1 MSFIKSA
8 ILCLTFLPLLSS
20 YSWAQSSEKGLPF
33 IDYYAPSDYRAGS
46 FNFNVIRDSLGI
58 YYFSNDDGVL
68 VYNGVDWNLIKITK
82 EKSVYWLQQ
91 DEDGVIYVGSDGEF
105 GYMQASESGKLS
117 YVSLMDKIDPK
128 YHDFGAV
135 WEVACSS
142 KEVVFRSKKYIFRL
156 KDDQIKVFTGEGIEY
171 DIAFTVKDTIYTRQ
185 VGTGLMYLNGDELIP
200 VKGGEYFADMKVNIF
215 LPFEDKLLV
224 ASRFD
229 GLFLLDNEGR
239 VEIFK
244 TEADDFLK
252 TYKIYHGCITS
263 SGNYAFAAYTKGVVI
278 LDQQGEIIE
287 MLDENSGLIDFQY
300 LFVGMF
306 DPHNLWIANG
316 VGTSKVKIQSP
327 LSYFDERRGLKDVGT
342 DIIRY
347 KGNMYATTLRGL
359 YKMQPNEFGAH
370 FIPFNHE
377 DYYEVFSLDKMG
389 DKMLIGCQR
398 GLVAFDNE
406 NFEYLDIERLHYAQV
421 SKDESEVFVGLGEV
435 GMGIYYMDQSKLKLI
450 RLEGFTEPIKKVEQ
464 VGDKIIFIS
473 KYGTLGVVTHRESQ
487 GTHYLKLEESYEV
500 GNASIAPCGDK
511 ILVVARE
518 HWYYLDESGQLS
530 DPRPLALSNK
540 TSKILQAV
548 VLADE
553 QMWVSYQDQR
563 RINYNELVQMID
575 GNMEATGIAFG
586 SSFHV
591 NSSFSDQDS
600 VLWFIGDEGAIR
612 YDQKI
617 PVTGELGDFSC
628 HIEKMV
634 LGKDSLIF
642 ENGFNVD
649 PVDLPYD
656 QTDIRFTFFTD
667 EVNASDEKS
676 FQYKLVGRD
685 EDWSAW
691 TQEAKK
697 DYTGL
702 SAGTYTFQVR
712 AKNAVNQI
720 SKIDSYQF
728 YVNRPW
734 YRSRYAII
742 AYVSGILGLIY
753 VLFRIR
759 TASLE
764 QTKQKL
770 EYLVSK
776 RTAEVEEQKRDL
788 ETQRL
793 ILQNANDTKNQL
805 FSIIGHD
812 LRSPLNSLQGL
823 TDLIQHYQEEEETQ
837 MVDEMVEHMAES
849 VKRLRHLLDNLLT
862 WALNQSGNFKVNP
875 ELIKVDYFLKEIIS
889 ILKESAKTKN
899 IDLKLTGAS
908 GCLINADKNS
918 LSTVIRNLINNAI
931 KFSNENSEIE
941 VSYSCDHE
949 KTTILISDQ
958 GVGIPKDKLEEIFEL
973 THSTYGTNNEKGT
986 GLGLVLVSEFV
997 ALNDGTIEVSSE
1009 YGQGTTFTLTFPNK

>member
-1 MSFIKSA
+1 MSFLKSA
-8 ILCLTFLPLLSS
+8 LLCFTFLSALSS
-20 YSWAQSSEKGLPF
+20 FSWAQSTEKGLPF

-68 VYNGVDWNLIKITK
+68 TYNGVDWNLIKITK

-91 DEDGVIYVGSDGEF
+91 DEKGVIYVGSDGEF
-105 GYMQASESGKLS
+105 GYMSASGSGKLH
-117 YVSLMDKIDPK
+117 YVSLMDRIDPK

-156 KDDQIKVFTGEGIEY
+156 RNDSIKVFDANESEF
-171 DIAFTVKDTIYTRQ
+171 DIAFTVRDTIYTRL
-185 VGTGLMYLNGDELIP
+185 VGKGLMYFDNDELTAK
-200 VKGGEYFADMKVNIF
+200 KGGAYFADMKVNVF
-215 LPFEDKLLV
+215 LPFDDKLLI
-224 ASRFD
+224 ASRFN
-229 GLFLLDNEGR
+229 GLFLLDKEGNI
-239 VEIFK
+239 EALE

-252 TYKIYHGCITS
+252 TYKVYHGCITYD
-263 SGNYAFAAYTKGVVI
+263 GNYAFAAYTKGVVI
-278 LDQQGEIIE
+278 LDKQGKIIE

-306 DPHNLWIANG
+306 DPNNLWIANG
-316 VGTSKVKIQSP
+316 VGTSKVKIHSP

-342 DIIRY
+342 DVIRY

-359 YKMQPNEFGAH
+359 YKMEPNRFGAH
-370 FIPFNHE
+370 FKLFNQE
-377 DYYEVFSLDKMG
+377 DYYEVFSLGQMG
-389 DKMLIGCQR
+389 DKMLVGAQR
-398 GLVAFDNE
+398 GLVSYDNE
-406 NFEYLDIERLHYAQV
+406 KFEFVATERLHYAVV
-421 SKDESEVFVGLGEV
+421 SRDQSEVFVGLGEV
-435 GMGIYYMDQSKLKLI
+435 GMGLYYKKGNSLELI
-450 RLEGFTEPIKKVEQ
+450 QLEGFTEPIKKIEQ

-473 KYGTLGVVTHRESQ
+473 KYGTLGVVTHRASHE
-487 GTHYLKLEESYEV
+487 THYLKLEESYEV
-500 GNASIAPCGDK
+500 GNASIVPCGNK
-511 ILVVARE
+511 ILIIARE
-518 HWYYLDESGQLS
+518 QWYYLDESGQLS
-530 DPRPLALSNK
+530 EPRPLALSNQA
-540 TSKILQAV
+540 SKILQAV
-548 VLADE
+548 VLAD
-553 QMWVSYQDQR
+553 QYMWVSYQDHQ
-563 RINYNELVQMID
+563 RINYNELVQMVN
-575 GNMEATGIAFG
+575 GEMKATGIAFG

-591 NSSFSDQDS
+591 NASFADKDS
-600 VLWFIGDEGAIR
+600 VLWFIGDEGAVR

-617 PVTGELGDFSC
+617 PVTGEMGAFSC
-628 HIEKMV
+628 HIGKMIC
-634 LGKDSLIF
+634 GEDSLVF
-642 ENGFNVD
+642 ENGFDVG

-667 EVNASDEKS
+667 EVNASEEKT
-676 FQYKLVGRD
+676 FQYKLEGKD
-685 EDWSAW
+685 ENWSSW

-702 SAGTYTFQVR
+702 SAGTYTFLVR

-720 SKIDSYQF
+720 SLVDSYRF

-742 AYVSGILGLIY
+742 AYISGILVLIY

-759 TASLE
+759 TANLE

-823 TDLIQHYQEEEETQ
+823 TDLIQHYQEEEQTE

-862 WALNQSGNFKVNP
+862 WALNQSGNFKVKP
-875 ELIKVDYFLKEIIS
+875 EIIKVDYFLKGIIS
-889 ILKESAKTKN
+889 ILNESAKSKN
-899 IDLKLTGAS
+899 IKLKLNGTS
-908 GCLINADKNS
+908 GCLIHADKNS

-931 KFSNENSEIE
+931 KFSNENSAIEIN
-941 VSYSCDHE
+941 YSCDHQ
-949 KTTILISDQ
+949 KTSINISDQ

-986 GLGLVLVSEFV
+986 GLGLVLVNEFV
-997 ALNDGTIEVSSE
+997 ALNDGTIEVDSTS
-1009 YGQGTTFTLTFPNK
+1009 GKGTTFTLTFPNK